1 MCIDFISPEVKR
13 QMQQNQANRQIE
25 INASKMQFDSRA
37 EQVAYYLY
45 EEIRDYQNY
54 LPDTEDVAMSIVQFN
69 QSITILVKEIGYIG
83 YNLVCFHGEDTSG
96 KPLELIQH
104 VQQLNFLLMVV
115 PKPAPEVPKRQ
126 IGFVGQ
132 VEE

>member
-1 MCIDFISPEVKR
+1 MGMDFISPELQR
-13 QMQQNQANRQIE
+13 QMQKNYDNRQIE

-45 EEIRDYQNY
+45 EEIRDYQNK

-83 YNLVCFHGEDTSG
+83 YNLVCSG

-115 PKPAPEVPKRQ
+115 QKPELEVPKRQ
-126 IGFVGQ
+126 IGFAGSI
-132 VEE
+132 EK